1 MGARRA
7 RQGYGDMDWPGACTL
22 LSHLPLPMWPLI
34 YHKTFAFQE
43 IGISEVQNGNLKENP
58 ADLGSSLVVTQA
70 SLSGNHLP
78 GWGLQ
83 LDSALE
89 ISLAQVPHSVI
100 IPSTLASY
108 LMDQHL
114 SVWHRQL
121 STGGEVS
128 QCGHDA
134 AERQRRSRATEHE
147 AVDCGHASQARVPP
161 QRIATCV
168 TYQLHAHPCSLINCL
183 EPSSQGLYEDL
194 ENLKSYSG
202 DRSKS
207 PSKVNKAMNPV

>member
-121 STGGEVS
+121 STGGGRFLSVVMMLQNGKGDPGQQS
-128 QCGHDA
+128 MKLWTVAMHP
-134 AERQRRSRATEHE
+134 RQES
-147 AVDCGHASQARVPP
+147 
-161 QRIATCV
+161 
-168 TYQLHAHPCSLINCL
+168 HPS
-183 EPSSQGLYEDL
+183 
-194 ENLKSYSG
+194 
-202 DRSKS
+202 
-207 PSKVNKAMNPV
+207 A

>member
-7 RQGYGDMDWPGACTL
+7 RQGYSDMDWPGACTL

-43 IGISEVQNGNLKENP
+43 IGISKVQNGNLKENS

-83 LDSALE
+83 LDPALE

-100 IPSTLASY
+100 IPSTVASY
-108 LMDQHL
+108 LMDQQL

-121 STGGEVS
+121 STVGRFLSVVMMLQNGKGDS
-128 QCGHDA
+128 GQ
-134 AERQRRSRATEHE
+134 QSMKLW
-147 AVDCGHASQARVPP
+147 Q
-161 QRIATCV
+161 
-168 TYQLHAHPCSLINCL
+168 
-183 EPSSQGLYEDL
+183 ED
-194 ENLKSYSG
+194 
-202 DRSKS
+202 
-207 PSKVNKAMNPV
+207 